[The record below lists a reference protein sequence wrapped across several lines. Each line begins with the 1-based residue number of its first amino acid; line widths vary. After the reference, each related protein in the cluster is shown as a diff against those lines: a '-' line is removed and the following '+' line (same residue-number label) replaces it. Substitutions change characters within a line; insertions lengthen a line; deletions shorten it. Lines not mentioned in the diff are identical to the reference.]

1 MDFQCYIHAVITRN
15 LEWTL
20 QERLKLMPA
29 VALLGPRQVGKTT
42 LARRLAGTNEQSI
55 ILDLER
61 PADIQKLSDPIQYLS
76 RHADK
81 CIVLDE
87 VQRMPELFSML
98 RPLID
103 EDRRPGRFILTGSAA
118 PELVQ
123 GISDSLAGRISYLEL
138 TPIGLSELTESIS
151 QETHWIRG
159 GFPQALLAING
170 EASRLW
176 LDDYLQSYIRHDF
189 NELFGVAF
197 SSVLLDRFWRM
208 IAHNHGGVWNSEGYA
223 RSLSI
228 SAPTV
233 MRYLEYLEGAY
244 MVRRLLPWYVNT
256 GKRLVRSPKVYVRDS
271 GLLHALAGIQ
281 DLEHLFGNPLVGL
294 SWEGYVIEQVCQVLP
309 RSISPYFLRTHA
321 GAEADLVL
329 VKAEKPILCAEIK
342 LSDSTKPSR
351 GFYECIKT
359 LGVPK
364 AWCISPSSE
373 NYPIGQ
379 GVEAISLAD
388 AVREVQSL

>member
-1 MDFQCYIHAVITRN
+1 
-15 LEWTL
+15 
-20 QERLKLMPA
+20 MPA

-42 LARRLAGTNEQSI
+42 LARKLASSKEQAL

-61 PADIQKLSDPIQYLS
+61 PADIQKMADPMQYLG
-76 RHADK
+76 RHSDK

-118 PELVQ
+118 PALVQ

-138 TPIGLSELTESIS
+138 TPIGLSELTTGIS
-151 QETHWIRG
+151 QETHWFRG
-159 GFPQALLAING
+159 GFPQALLALADD
-170 EASRLW
+170 ASRTW
-176 LDDYLQSYIRHDF
+176 LDDYLQSYIQHDF

-197 SSVLLDRFWRM
+197 SSVLVERFWRM
-208 IAHNHGGVWNSEGYA
+208 IAHNHGSIWNSEVYA

-244 MVRRLLPWYVNT
+244 MVRRLLPWFVNN

-271 GLLHALAGIQ
+271 GLLHALAGVHDI
-281 DLEHLFGNPLVGL
+281 EHLFGNTLVGL
-294 SWEGYVIEQVCQVLP
+294 SWEGYVIEQICQVLP
-309 RSISPYFLRTHA
+309 RSVTPYFLRTYA

-329 VKAEKPILCAEIK
+329 VKGEKPILCAEIK
-342 LSDSTKPSR
+342 LSNSAKPSR

-359 LGVPK
+359 LGAPK
-364 AWCISPSSE
+364 AWCITPSTETYSMGHG
-373 NYPIGQ
+373 IA
-379 GVEAISLAD
+379 AISLAD
-388 AVREVQSL
+388 ALSEVHGL